1 MTINFLLLFAGLLL
15 ILLGANWLV
24 DGSSSIAKKTGM
36 SEFIIGLTIVGIG
49 TSTPEMVVSF
59 ISSINGN
66 SGMAIGNV
74 LGSNIFNTLIILGIT
89 ALICPLDITKE
100 SLRRDLPMNIGVT
113 VLLILLMMKESIFGI
128 GSDMLT
134 RRDGLLLLMIMAL
147 YFHMLLKKPK
157 GALIKTA
164 NQNDDNAKETTKVFS
179 TGKSIILILI
189 GLGGLVWGGSIFVKA
204 ATVIA
209 AYFGMSD
216 ELIALTIM
224 AAGTSLPELATSVVA
239 AIKGKGQMAIGN
251 VIGSNISNILLI
263 LGGSALLRPLSIG
276 NITEVDLGAVLVAAI
291 FLLTSAFTFKKN
303 KLDRVEG
310 VMLLL
315 MEAGYMT
322 YLIMKQVS

>member
-1 MTINFLLLFAGLLL
+1 
-15 ILLGANWLV
+15 
-24 DGSSSIAKKTGM
+24 
-36 SEFIIGLTIVGIG
+36 
-49 TSTPEMVVSF
+49 
-59 ISSINGN
+59 
-66 SGMAIGNV
+66 
-74 LGSNIFNTLIILGIT
+74 
-89 ALICPLDITKE
+89 
-100 SLRRDLPMNIGVT
+100 
-113 VLLILLMMKESIFGI
+113 MMKESIFGI

-134 RRDGLLLLMIMAL
+134 RRDGLLLLQIMAL
-147 YFHMLLKKPK
+147 YFLMLLKKPK